1 MATERSTF
9 LLDETQIPTQWYNI
23 VPDLPEPPPP
33 PLHPGTREPVGPDDL
48 APLFPMALIEQEVTT
63 EQYVDIP
70 GGVQGHVEDLARR
83 LIALGHEVSVL
94 APGDDDGKFPDFVVP
109 AGRSVG
115 IPYNGSV
122 ARLSFGPVSY
132 SRVRRWMRAGRFDVL
147 HLHEPV
153 APSLSMLALIVAEGP
168 IVATFH
174 TANPRSRML
183 VTFQGMLQPFLE
195 KISGRI
201 AVSDLAR
208 QVQVE
213 HLGSDAVVIPNGV
226 DVPFYAQ
233 AGPLP
238 GYPRPGGTIGF
249 IGRFAEPRKGMA
261 TLLAAMRLLVADRP
275 DLQLLVAGTGDEKE
289 LLEQAGD
296 LAPRIRTLG
305 LISSAEKASLLHS
318 VDVYCAPNI
327 GGESFGMILT
337 EAMSAGCPVVASD
350 LEAFSR
356 VLADGA
362 AGVLTPVGNA
372 GALAAAIAGVLDDPV
387 RTAAVIASARQVVA
401 AYDWSL
407 VTDRIVKVYEAVIAA
422 NPRSVVE
429 AD

>member
-1 MATERSTF
+1 MK
-9 LLDETQIPTQWYNI
+9 
-23 VPDLPEPPPP
+23 
-33 PLHPGTREPVGPDDL
+33 VGLVCPYS
-48 APLFPMALIEQEVTT
+48 F
-63 EQYVDIP
+63 DIP

-83 LIALGHEVSVL
+83 LILLGHEVSVL

-183 VTFQGMLQPFLE
+183 ITFQGMLQPFLE

-226 DVPFYAQ
+226 DVPFYAR
-233 AGPLP
+233 AEPLP

-261 TLLAAMRLLVADRP
+261 TLLEAMRLLVVQRP

-289 LLEQAGD
+289 LFEQAGE

-305 LISSAEKASLLHS
+305 LISSADKASLLHS
-318 VDVYCAPNI
+318 VDIYCAPNI

-356 VLADGA
+356 VLAGGT
-362 AGVLTPVGNA
+362 AGVLTPVADA
-372 GALAAAIAGVLDDPV
+372 GALASAIAGLLDDPG
-387 RTAAVIASARQVVA
+387 RTATVVAAARQAVA

-407 VTDRIVKVYEAVIAA
+407 VADRIVKVYEAVIAA

>member
-1 MATERSTF
+1 MR
-9 LLDETQIPTQWYNI
+9 
-23 VPDLPEPPPP
+23 
-33 PLHPGTREPVGPDDL
+33 VGLVCPYS
-48 APLFPMALIEQEVTT
+48 F
-63 EQYVDIP
+63 DIP
-70 GGVQGHVEDLARR
+70 GGVQGHVADLART
-83 LIALGHEVSVL
+83 LIGLGHQVSVL
-94 APGDDDGKFPDFVVP
+94 APGDDDGDFPGFVVP

-132 SRVRRWMRAGRFDVL
+132 TRVRKWMRAGRFDVL

-183 VTFQGMLQPFLE
+183 STFQGILQPFME
-195 KISGRI
+195 KITGRI

-213 HLGSDAVVIPNGV
+213 HLGGDAVVIPNGV
-226 DVPFYAQ
+226 DVASYA
-233 AGPLP
+233 AARPLP
-238 GYPRPGGTIGF
+238 GYPRAGGTIGF
-249 IGRFAEPRKGMA
+249 IGRFSEPRKGMA
-261 TLLAAMRLLVADRP
+261 TLLAAMRMLVVDRP
-275 DLQLLVAGTGDEKE
+275 GLQLLVAGSGDERE
-289 LLEQAGD
+289 LLEEAGD
-296 LAPRIRTLG
+296 MAERIRPLG
-305 LISSAEKASLLHS
+305 LISTADKAALLHS
-318 VDVYCAPNI
+318 VDLYCAPNT

-356 VLADGA
+356 VLGGGA
-362 AGVLTPVGNA
+362 TGVLSPVGDA
-372 GALAAAIAGVLDDPV
+372 AALARSIALLLEDPIRRNAMVAA
-387 RTAAVIASARQVVA
+387 ASAAVA
-401 AYDWSL
+401 AYDWP
-407 VTDRIVKVYEAVIAA
+407 VIAAKVVKVYETVVTAD
-422 NPRSVVE
+422 PRPVVE